1 MAADL
6 SRRLG
11 WLSEQD
17 VERTKELFKKAGL
30 PIKGPQLGTEKY
42 LQLMGLDKKV
52 SDGKIRFVLLKALG
66 QAVITDDVPADL
78 LVKTLESCSE

>member
-11 WLSEQD
+11 WLTEQD
-17 VERTKELFKKAGL
+17 VERTKQLFTAAKL
-30 PIKGPQLGTEKY
+30 PIKGPPLEAEKY

-52 SDGKIRFVLLKALG
+52 ADGKIRFVLLKSLG
-66 QAVITDDVPADL
+66 HAVISDEVPPDL
-78 LVKTLESCSE
+78 LKQTLEHLSA